1 MRDKAG
7 SIAYRPLGF
16 TLAVASLAL
25 LFGLNFGSIFA
36 YKNQLMYVFLLN
48 SYDIDSVVKVILLG
62 AVVGAMCGGSI
73 CKGSGRKSG
82 IISGAVIGIAADCS
96 AELATDFSVL
106 LLSELTM
113 GTGLGIYMVSALLYA
128 SEISLPSSRGM
139 GCCMPAV
146 GLCLGLLFTIAMR
159 IALPLSPVISC
170 LFIAV
175 TGGAVCLFVAL
186 KLPESPRWLVLC
198 GYSDAAL
205 TSLFILRRNQAAAA
219 REMAF
224 ISDVAS
230 NAERGM
236 RAYLHSSYSRRALF
250 ALFVLI
256 ALMNLAGFTFVPY
269 MSLEL
274 IHRYQMKY
282 LGIFVMRNYDYNY
295 GFIKAAVAVAFFGAV
310 TAMMASD
317 RAGRPRL
324 ILVASLIGLVSLGF
338 LCAATISGQD
348 DLNVLV
354 ISALMLI
361 YIYAAVLCTV
371 TFICVFVS
379 EILPSGGR
387 DTGLTLIL
395 TVHIIF
401 FIAAL
406 QDVRVMSP
414 GFNLGLCFTVS
425 FICCGFLCFILAF
438 RIPDPGIGSLER
450 NETRL
455 LEGKIFTRPRSG
467 ISN

>member
-36 YKNQLMYVFLLN
+36 YKNQLMYVFMLN
-48 SYDIDSVVKVILLG
+48 SYDLDSVVKVILLG
-62 AVVGAMCGGSI
+62 AVVGALCGGSV

-106 LLSELTM
+106 LLSEFTM
-113 GTGLGIYMVSALLYA
+113 GTGLGIYMVSAILYA

-170 LFIAV
+170 VFIAAA
-175 TGGAVCLFVAL
+175 GGVVCLFVAI

-205 TSLFILRRNQAAAA
+205 TSLFILRRNQAASA

-250 ALFVLI
+250 TLFVLV
-256 ALMNLAGFTFVPY
+256 ALMNFAGFTFDPY

-282 LGIFVMRNYDYNY
+282 LGILVMRNYDYNY
-295 GFIKAAVAVAFFGAV
+295 GFIKAAVSVAFFGAV

-324 ILVASLIGLVSLGF
+324 IL
-338 LCAATISGQD
+338 AATISGQD
-348 DLNVLV
+348 ALSVLV

-395 TVHIIF
+395 AVHIIF
-401 FIAAL
+401 FIAGL

-414 GFNLGLCFTVS
+414 GFNLGLFFTVS

-455 LEGKIFTRPRSG
+455 LEGKIFTRPGPG